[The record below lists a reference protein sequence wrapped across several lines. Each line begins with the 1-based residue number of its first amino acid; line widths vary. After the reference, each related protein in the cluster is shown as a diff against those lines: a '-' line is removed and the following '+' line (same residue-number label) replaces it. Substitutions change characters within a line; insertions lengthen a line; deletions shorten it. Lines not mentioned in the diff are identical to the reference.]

1 MLRTLCA
8 HLAPRRPLFSSPTRS
23 IASSAPTPA
32 PVQAATRPTLSKPK
46 TNSNS
51 NSKGKGKGKG
61 KGKAPAAAASGPRS
75 HYLIT
80 LLRSPNH
87 LGASIFSTTRVL
99 GLNKRLSS
107 VIVPIN
113 PINAGYILRIKELV
127 GVRLVSR
134 EDVQRWASR
143 EWRERPGEGNQGSGL
158 RIAGGAGPNAVIR
171 VGSERARGDER
182 GFKVVGRAAPL

>member
-8 HLAPRRPLFSSPTRS
+8 HLAPRRPLLTPSSTTTRLISSSSP
-23 IASSAPTPA
+23 APA
-32 PVQAATRPTLSKPK
+32 PVQAAAARARPSAPK
-46 TNSNS
+46 NR
-51 NSKGKGKGKG
+51 G
-61 KGKAPAAAASGPRS
+61 KGKAAAAPAAPAPS

-87 LGASIFSTTRVL
+87 LGVTVNATTRVL
-99 GLNKRLSS
+99 GLRRRLSS

-113 PINAGYILRIKELV
+113 AVNAGYILRIKELV

-134 EDVQRWASR
+134 EDVQRWASK

-158 RIAGGAGPNAVIR
+158 RIVGGSGPNAVIR

-182 GFKVVGRAAPL
+182 GFKVVGRASPL

>member
-8 HLAPRRPLFSSPTRS
+8 HLAPRRPLRTPSSTTTRLISSSSP
-23 IASSAPTPA
+23 ASA
-32 PVQAATRPTLSKPK
+32 PVQAAAASRARPSTPK
-46 TNSNS
+46 N
-51 NSKGKGKGKG
+51 KG
-61 KGKAPAAAASGPRS
+61 KGKAAAAAAAPAPS

-87 LGASIFSTTRVL
+87 LGATVYSTTRVL
-99 GLNKRLSS
+99 GLTKRLSS

-113 PINAGYILRIKELV
+113 PVNAGYILRIKELV
-127 GVRLVSR
+127 GVRLVSG
-134 EDVQRWASR
+134 EDVQRWASK

-158 RIAGGAGPNAVIR
+158 RVMGGAGPNAVIR

-182 GFKVVGRAAPL
+182 GFKVVGRASPL